1 MSEEKWERGAGLSW
15 SGFENGL
22 TGGDGLNQAVI
33 FVHVICAVLA
43 AAILAYLAASGRRTR
58 ATYSYMICIGL
69 ALFWNLA
76 EVFLLMANCQEQFC
90 LAMKIK
96 FLPVVYIGIC
106 WLYFCLSIT
115 HSKLIDIKNVKLI
128 AFTIPAVCSLFMLTN
143 EWHNLFFT
151 EITYKGRLCRGPV
164 FWIHA
169 VESYFCI
176 FYGTIHLFVN
186 LRRNSGKTFRENI
199 LIFLGVIFPM
209 TADTLMMTNIIP
221 NTGIDI
227 TAQVMLL
234 TMIFFGIAVYQKRFL
249 NLIPVAARHLIENM
263 SDGIIIVDN
272 ENLVTGMN
280 EAVNNLFPGL
290 FLKIYDSVEKVSEY
304 LRKNDT
310 GGSDQVLAEAVEGTN
325 QVRKGK
331 LKVHG
336 VDIVLEIHILT
347 GFNQASTGRM
357 LILEDRSEEQ
367 QLMNEIKNKNVLLTK
382 ANERL
387 IHSNKMLTSVNSRLE
402 QFSATIEELAI
413 SRERD
418 RMGREVHDTV
428 GHTLTLLVALAE
440 NAIVGLTKDQQETR
454 EILEKIIG
462 LSRGALND
470 IRSCLKGTCIEP
482 FKKASL
488 LEWMSYLAK
497 SHATSG
503 TTVELSIQENLP
515 MLDAIRI
522 MAIYRI
528 CQESVTN
535 AIRHGHAEKVS
546 IIIKHQSNS
555 LRLYIF
561 DDGAGCSEI
570 IKGYGLTGMEERVE
584 KLGGTISFGS
594 DGEKGFNI
602 IAELPV

>member
-1 MSEEKWERGAGLSW
+1 MLAERWERGAGLNW
-15 SGFENGL
+15 SGFENTL
-22 TGGDGLNQAVI
+22 TVGDGLNQAVI
-33 FVHVICAVLA
+33 FVQIICAVLA
-43 AAILAYLAASGRRTR
+43 GAIIAYLAASGRRTR
-58 ATYSYMICIGL
+58 ASYSYMVCIGL
-69 ALFWNLA
+69 MLLWNLT
-76 EVFLLMANCQEQFC
+76 EVFQLMANCHEQFC
-90 LAMKIK
+90 IALKIK
-96 FLPVVYIGIC
+96 FFPVVYIGVS

-115 HSKLIDIKNVKLI
+115 HSKLIDNKAAKLI
-128 AFTIPAVCSLFMLTN
+128 AFSIPTICYLFLVTN

-151 EITYKGRLCRGPV
+151 EITYRRRPSGGPV
-164 FWIHA
+164 FWIH
-169 VESYFCI
+169 VFESYFCL
-176 FYGTIHLFVN
+176 FYGTIRLFVN
-186 LRRNSGKTFRENI
+186 LRKNTRKTFRENI
-199 LIFLGVIFPM
+199 WIFLAVIFPM
-209 TADTLMMTNIIP
+209 TADFLMMTNIIP

-227 TAQVMLL
+227 TAQVTLL
-234 TMIFFGIAVYQKRFL
+234 SMIFFGIAVYQKRFL
-249 NLIPVAARHLIENM
+249 NLIPVAARHFIENM

-272 ENLVTGMN
+272 DNLVTGMN

-290 FLKIYDSVEKVSEY
+290 SLKIYDSIDKVIEY
-304 LRKNDT
+304 IRKNNTDDS
-310 GGSDQVLAEAVEGTN
+310 GSVMAEAI
-325 QVRKGK
+325 KGK
-331 LKVHG
+331 NPAKKGTLKIQG
-336 VDIVLEIHILT
+336 MDIALEIHTLK
-347 GFNQASTGRM
+347 GFNQTSTGRM
-357 LILEDRSEEQ
+357 IILEDRSEEQ
-367 QLMNEIKNKNVLLTK
+367 QLMNEIRNKNVLLTK

-387 IHSNKMLTSVNSRLE
+387 IQSNKMLTSANSRLE

-440 NAIVGLTKDQQETR
+440 NAIVRLTKDQQDIR
-454 EILEKIIG
+454 EILEKIIE

-470 IRSCLKGTCIEP
+470 IRSCLKGTCMEP
-482 FKKASL
+482 FKKTSL
-488 LEWMSYLAK
+488 FEWMSYLVK

-528 CQESVTN
+528 CQESITN
-535 AIRHGHAEKVS
+535 AIRHGHAGKVS
-546 IIIKHQSNS
+546 IIIKHQSNT

-561 DDGAGCSEI
+561 DDGTGCKEI
-570 IKGYGLTGMEERVE
+570 IKGYGLTGMEERIT

>member
-1 MSEEKWERGAGLSW
+1 MLAVKWGQGAGLNW

-22 TGGDGLNQAVI
+22 TGGDGLNQAII
-33 FVHVICAVLA
+33 FIHVISAVLA

-58 ATYSYMICIGL
+58 ASYSYMVCIGL
-69 ALFWNLA
+69 MLFWNLA
-76 EVFLLMANCQEQFC
+76 EVFLLMAHSQKQLC
-90 LAMKIK
+90 LALKIK
-96 FLPVVYIGIC
+96 FLPIIYIGIS

-115 HSKLIDIKNVKLI
+115 NSKWIDIKAVKLI
-128 AFTIPAVCSLFMLTN
+128 AFSIPAVCSLFLITN

-151 EITYKGRLCRGPV
+151 KIEYGLRLCRGPV

-169 VESYFCI
+169 VESYICI
-176 FYGTIHLFVN
+176 LYGTTHLFVN
-186 LRRNSGKTFRENI
+186 LRKNTGKTFRGNI
-199 LIFLGVIFPM
+199 WIFLGVIFPV

-221 NTGIDI
+221 GTGIDI

-234 TMIFFGIAVYQKRFL
+234 SMIFFGIAVYQKRFL
-249 NLIPVAARHLIENM
+249 NLIPVAARHLIEDM

-272 ENLVTGMN
+272 DNLVTCMN

-290 FLKIYDSVEKVSEY
+290 FLKIYDPVEKVSEY
-304 LRKNDT
+304 IRRNDT
-310 GGSDQVLAEAVEGTN
+310 GGSGLVLAEAAEGTGP
-325 QVRKGK
+325 VRKGR
-331 LKVHG
+331 LKVNG
-336 VDIVLEIHILT
+336 VDIALEIHTLT

-357 LILEDRSEEQ
+357 IILEDRSEEQ
-367 QLMNEIKNKNVLLTK
+367 QLMNEIWNKNVLLTK

-387 IHSNKMLTSVNSRLE
+387 IQSNKMLTSLNSRLE
-402 QFSATIEELAI
+402 QFSETIEELAI

-440 NAIVGLTKDQQETR
+440 NAIVGLTEDQQDIR
-454 EILEKIIG
+454 GILEKIIE

-488 LEWMSYLAK
+488 SEWLGHLAK

-503 TTVELSIQENLP
+503 TAVELSIQENLP
-515 MLDAIRI
+515 MLDAIRV

-561 DDGAGCSEI
+561 DDGTGCREI
-570 IKGYGLTGMEERVE
+570 IKGYGLTGMEERVSR
-584 KLGGTISFGS
+584 LGGTISFGS